1 MSGTAPSPP
10 PGQGGSVLPEGRRGM
25 LLSDE
30 PCFSEPSQSSLL
42 RYRAARRLP
51 TTSEVS
57 PVSARPYIS
66 ALSLLPRPSKKTQQ
80 TTGFLPGRGRMKVS
94 VPSPPALSPRAPSRP
109 LTAIAASYPAGFRA
123 KLHHVVGKSARNLM
137 NNEYLCRLPRPTS

>member
-30 PCFSEPSQSSLL
+30 PCFSEPSQSSFL

-66 ALSLLPRPSKKTQQ
+66 ALSLPPAPQKNPANNRIPPRAGKNEGFRPEPVHPFSPGPVPAAYRHRCFLPRRIPRETA
-80 TTGFLPGRGRMKVS
+80 PRGRQK
-94 VPSPPALSPRAPSRP
+94 
-109 LTAIAASYPAGFRA
+109 RA
-123 KLHHVVGKSARNLM
+123 KPH
-137 NNEYLCRLPRPTS
+137 E